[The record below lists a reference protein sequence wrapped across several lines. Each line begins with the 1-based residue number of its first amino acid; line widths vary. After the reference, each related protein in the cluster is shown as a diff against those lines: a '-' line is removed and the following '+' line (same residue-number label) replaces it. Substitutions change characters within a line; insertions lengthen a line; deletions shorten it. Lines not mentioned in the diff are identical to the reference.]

1 MSFTVT
7 YILSCYFFNLHPE
20 FKANELSERDYALTY
35 AIPSVHKAMCMAGR
49 LRPEDPVEFV
59 SNFLMHFEELQA
71 AIT

>member
-1 MSFTVT
+1 
-7 YILSCYFFNLHPE
+7 
-20 FKANELSERDYALTY
+20 
-35 AIPSVHKAMCMAGR
+35 MAGR